1 METVV
6 ISAKI
11 NEKNKVEFYQTME
24 SLKILVKNYC
34 NELETEISPD
44 NNLVIR
50 IIFNS
55 KDELGRNFY
64 NNEFNILKGSVR
76 SLCDNIRIK
85 VNDISLQ

>member
-34 NELETEISPD
+34 NELETEISLD